1 MSEMSESGKGSY
13 QTVQLG
19 YGAFAAWLT
28 DVPDF
33 DAALTAGVDMT
44 GGVANGD
51 STHHFAVA

>member
-1 MSEMSESGKGSY
+1 MSEMSESGEGSY

-19 YGAFAAWLT
+19 YRAFAAWLT

-33 DAALTAGVDMT
+33 DAALTASVYVT

-51 STHHFAVA
+51 STHHFAMA